1 MNELEIKITEQAAE
15 VSEPVAEATE
25 ITEKTELETS
35 AEEAAEPA
43 EPAEPLETVEPVDTI
58 EPVETF
64 EPVEADIFTPI
75 ADEVIATEPTP
86 ESAVSSR
93 IRLANGE
100 TVIKE
105 WTYATVKRWFR
116 KYGETTLTLT
126 DRRLVATQTRGKL
139 LQKSEIPTR
148 DIKSFSGSVT
158 YKRPTSLL
166 VMGIILILAL
176 IGGAVAMMMR
186 LNPAGLKE
194 LPIGILIGAAAIL
207 ALAILFIVLY
217 AVIKRGYFVL
227 DVRTYQAEGTPLDIY
242 TNNASMISGKRF
254 RVKLDLNVAHE
265 VLDTFGAVLQ
275 TVNR

>member
-1 MNELEIKITEQAAE
+1 MDELEIKIAEQSAE

-25 ITEKTELETS
+25 ITEKTELEAS
-35 AEEAAEPA
+35 AEEA
-43 EPAEPLETVEPVDTI
+43 AEPLETVEPVDTI

-75 ADEVIATEPTP
+75 ADEVIATEPAP

-176 IGGAVAMMMR
+176 IGGAVAMMMKG

-194 LPIGILIGAAAIL
+194 LPIVILIGAAAIL

-242 TNNASMISGKRF
+242 ANNSYMICGKRF